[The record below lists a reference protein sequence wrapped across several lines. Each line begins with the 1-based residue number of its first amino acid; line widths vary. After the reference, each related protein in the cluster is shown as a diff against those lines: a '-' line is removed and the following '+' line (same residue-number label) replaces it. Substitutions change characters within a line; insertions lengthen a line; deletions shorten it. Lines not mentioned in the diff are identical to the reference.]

1 MLKEFREFLDKF
13 NVIPV
18 AVGLVLAL
26 AFAPV
31 VESVVNV
38 ILSIIGKSGFVPD
51 GSTFERWTPGDIPLG
66 AFIAALISFV
76 LMAWVVFLI
85 IKSLARTGAKTE
97 ADSGPS
103 AEAVL
108 LTEIRDLLRAQQQQH

>member
-1 MLKEFREFLDKF
+1 MLKEFREFLEKF

-38 ILSIIGKSGFVPD
+38 ILSIIGKAGFVPD
-51 GSTFERWTPGDIPLG
+51 GSTFEAWTPSDIPLG
-66 AFIAALISFV
+66 AFIAAVISF
-76 LMAWVVFLI
+76 LIMAYVVFLI
-85 IKSLARTGAKTE
+85 VKSLTRAGAKTE
-97 ADSGPS
+97 ADAGPS
-103 AEAVL
+103 AEEVL
-108 LTEIRDLLRAQQQQH
+108 LTEIRDLLRVRQ

>member
-1 MLKEFREFLDKF
+1 MLKEFREFLDQF

-38 ILSIIGKSGFVPD
+38 ILSIIGKAGIVPD
-51 GSTFERWTPGDIPLG
+51 GETFAAWTPSDIPVG
-66 AFIAALISFV
+66 AFIAAVISF
-76 LMAWVVFLI
+76 LIMAWVVFMI
-85 IKSLARTGAKTE
+85 VKSLARAGAKTD
-97 ADSGPS
+97 AGGPS
-103 AEAVL
+103 KEEEL
-108 LTEIRDLLRAQQQQH
+108 LTEIRDLLQARQ

>member
-38 ILSIIGKSGFVPD
+38 ILSIIGATGFLPE
-51 GSTFERWTPGDIPLG
+51 GSTFENWNPGDIPVG
-66 AFIAALISFV
+66 AFIAATISFL

-85 IKSLARTGAKTE
+85 IKSLARAGATT
-97 ADSGPS
+97 DSGPS
-103 AEAVL
+103 AEEEL
-108 LTEIRDLLRAQQQQH
+108 LTEIRDLLRAQRQQ